1 MDFWTYEREQWNNA
15 AETVCGVDEAGAGP
29 LMGPVYAAAV
39 ILPRELDI
47 PGLNDSKKLTE
58 KKREAL
64 YEIITAQAAAWSVA
78 RVEAAEIDKMDILN
92 ARMLA
97 MQKALDGLP
106 LRPDLALID
115 GNRDHGSRYAIEI
128 PHRLIVG
135 GDGENTWFY
144 FLWYGLGRSWIEG
157 LRTDSL
163 YLFNWQLFGQPI
175 RVSQA
180 LSVVMVVVAAF
191 MLFYNIKI
199 KKRSPESLWVNQV
212 AAEKARATAAAAED
226 AVLVETLMNE
236 EPTQGEAADPVET
249 EAVAAD
255 APAAEAE
262 NAEAAPAD
270 AEETSEELPHGDEN

>member
-1 MDFWTYEREQWNNA
+1 MDLWTYEREQWKNGVQ
-15 AETVCGVDEAGAGP
+15 TVCGVDEAGAGP

-39 ILPRELDI
+39 ILPREADI

-97 MQKALDGLP
+97 MQKALDGLT

-135 GDGENTWFY
+135 GDGK
-144 FLWYGLGRSWIEG
+144 SASI
-157 LRTDSL
+157 
-163 YLFNWQLFGQPI
+163 
-175 RVSQA
+175 
-180 LSVVMVVVAAF
+180 
-191 MLFYNIKI
+191 
-199 KKRSPESLWVNQV
+199 
-212 AAEKARATAAAAED
+212 AAASILAKVSRDRYVSTELD
-226 AVLVETLMNE
+226 AKYPQYQFAKHKGYGTKLHYEMLDQYGPCPEHRRTFLKKW
-236 EPTQGEAADPVET
+236 EAKR
-249 EAVAAD
+249 
-255 APAAEAE
+255 
-262 NAEAAPAD
+262 
-270 AEETSEELPHGDEN
+270 HG